1 MKRSFMTISSLLVAM
16 ASAIAAGE
24 VDYSSGIFIINE
36 DWYGH
41 QNSTVNY
48 LLPDAPDG
56 NYWQYR
62 AFQTENPGSE
72 LGCTNQY
79 GAIWNG
85 RFYFIAKQEK
95 DPGAKI
101 FGGRITVADATTL
114 KLVKQLQIID
124 PSGAQCDGR
133 AFCGVSATKG
143 YVSSNNGIWILNLET
158 LQIEGQVEGTANP
171 NVATDGDKP
180 NSDSSSSLYYG
191 QTGTMILA
199 EGLVFAVHQ
208 QHGLLVI
215 DPATDKVVQVLDMG
229 LVDDAIEKA
238 TGERPSK
245 PSGIGSTIVRSKD
258 GNLWYSAAKNTQG
271 SGATVPYIVKVDPR
285 SLSREVVTIEGDNI
299 YPPSNSWYAWTPDPF
314 CASTVSNTLYWCGG
328 ENSWFTNYNVFK
340 YDIDS
345 SSVEKIVD
353 FKTMDGNWQI
363 YGCSLGIHPQTNDIY
378 ASVYHGFSD
387 PTYETM
393 RFDSDGK
400 LLNEYAMISNYWFP
414 SMFVFPT
421 APNLGSGVEE
431 IVSDTEDNT
440 IISYRDG
447 CLTINRAIASIAEVY
462 DVSGQL
468 VARLHVPCDEQCN
481 IPITLQPGI
490 YIIRIGSSV
499 TKLKI

>member
-1 MKRSFMTISSLLVAM
+1 MKRSFMTLSSLLVAV

-24 VDYSSGIFIINE
+24 VDYSTGIFIINE

-48 LLPDAPDG
+48 LQPDAPDG

-79 GAIWNG
+79 GAIWND

-95 DPGAKI
+95 DPGAKT

-124 PSGAQCDGR
+124 LSGAQCDGR
-133 AFCGVSATKG
+133 AFCGVSTTKG
-143 YVSSNNGIWILNLET
+143 YVSSSNGIWILNLET
-158 LQIEGQVEGTANP
+158 LQIEGQVEGSANP
-171 NVATDGDKP
+171 NDGTGADKP

-208 QHGLLVI
+208 QYGLLVI
-215 DPATDKVVQVLDMG
+215 DPAIDKVVQVLDMG
-229 LVDDAIEKA
+229 IVDDAIEKA
-238 TGERPSK
+238 TGERPLK

-258 GNLWYSAAKNTQG
+258 GNLWHSAAKNTQG
-271 SGATVPYIVKVDPR
+271 SGVTVPYIVKVDPR
-285 SLSREVVTIEGDNI
+285 TLSREVISIEGDNI

-314 CASTVSNTLYWCGG
+314 CASSVSNTLYWCGG

-345 SSVEKIVD
+345 GSVQKIVD

-363 YGCSLGIHPQTNDIY
+363 YGCSLGVHPQTDDIY
-378 ASVYHGFSD
+378 ASVYHGFTD

-393 RFDSDGK
+393 RFDANGN
-400 LLNEYAMISNYWFP
+400 LLKEYAMISNYWFP
-414 SMFVFPT
+414 SMFVFPS
-421 APNLGSGVEE
+421 L
-431 IVSDTEDNT
+431 SDDENSSQD
-440 IISYRDG
+440 IINDEYIGIQVDCRDG
-447 CLTINRAIASIAEVY
+447 NIIITGAISENVCVY
-462 DVSGQL
+462 TLSGHL
-468 VARLHVPCDEQCN
+468 VIERKMSSDGECKISNLDRGV
-481 IPITLQPGI
+481 
-490 YIIRIGSSV
+490 YILKVGRFY
-499 TKLKI
+499 TKILI